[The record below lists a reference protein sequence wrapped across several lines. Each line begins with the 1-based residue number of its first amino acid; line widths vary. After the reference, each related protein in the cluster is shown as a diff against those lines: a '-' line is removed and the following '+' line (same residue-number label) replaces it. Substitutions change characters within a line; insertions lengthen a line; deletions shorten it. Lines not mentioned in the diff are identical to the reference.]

1 MVENK
6 PPIADAGLDQSV
18 AVNTLV
24 QLDGSGSRDPEGAS
38 LTYSWRQVEGP
49 VDVELSDP
57 AVVKPTFTPTVAG
70 EYVFEL
76 VVNDGFLDSEPDSVV
91 VVVLPLKMV
100 LIPEGTFLM
109 GSETGDEDEQPIH
122 EVNLSP
128 YYIGVYEVTNA
139 EYKEFCDATGRP
151 YPPNPPFYDPETFEP
166 IDNYFLDYPNH
177 PVVNVSWSDAVAYCE
192 WLSEEYLGK
201 YRLPTEAEWERA
213 ARGGLENKDYPW
225 GDEISADKAN
235 YLDSWIFMP
244 TEVGS
249 YEPNA
254 FGIYDV
260 AGNVCEWCQDWYDAV
275 YYKKCVEEGI
285 VEDPPGPE
293 TGTYRVYR
301 GGSFFDEAMFVRV
314 SKRFS
319 GEPDLPLDNIG
330 FRVVMTPQ

>member
-1 MVENK
+1 M
-6 PPIADAGLDQSV
+6 
-18 AVNTLV
+18 
-24 QLDGSGSRDPEGAS
+24 
-38 LTYSWRQVEGP
+38 
-49 VDVELSDP
+49 
-57 AVVKPTFTPTVAG
+57 KPTFTPTVAG

-109 GSETGDEDEQPIH
+109 GSETKDERYKDERPIH

-151 YPPNPPFYDPETFEP
+151 YPLNPLFYDPETFEP

-192 WLSEEYLGK
+192 WLSEEHWGK

-213 ARGGLENKDYPW
+213 ARGGLEGKKYPW
-225 GDEISADKAN
+225 GDEITQEKAN
-235 YLDSWIFMP
+235 YDESLIFMP
-244 TEVGS
+244 IEVGS

-254 FGIYDV
+254 FGLYDV
-260 AGNVCEWCQDWYDAV
+260 VGNVCEWCEDWYSET
-275 YYKKCVEEGI
+275 YYKECKEKGI
-285 VEDPPGPE
+285 VDDPPGPE
-293 TGTYRVYR
+293 SGINRVYR
-301 GGSFFDEAMFVRV
+301 GGSFFDADKNCRV
-314 SKRFS
+314 STRFR
-319 GEPDLPLDNIG
+319 GEPDLPLDHIG
-330 FRVVMTPQ
+330 FRVVMTLD